1 MSQDQNQDALYMHEI
16 WLYNTLTLG
25 LGGSDAIGKIVMKT
39 NMSKQSRK
47 ILIKIAQRKRS
58 PGTGSHL
65 SFLKGRT
72 TQMMWPDLT
81 SILSPIQWAVVGAV
95 ATRLYMPERMTQDL
109 DIVIRSVDGLQVRQ
123 KLAEM
128 RFIYQGELSIGGSS
142 WTTPDGELIDILEG
156 DDVWWA
162 EAIADAQANRDAQG
176 LPIIPL
182 PYLVLIKLRAGR
194 VQDIADVTR
203 MLGQAGEATLDT
215 VRTLFAQHAPED
227 MQDLE
232 SLIELGRLE
241 LQPVGNSEA

>member
-1 MSQDQNQDALYMHEI
+1 MSQDQNQDALYMHGI
-16 WLYNTLTLG
+16 WLYNTLTLD
-25 LGGSDAIGKIVMKT
+25 LGGSDAIDKIVMKT

-47 ILIKIAQRKRS
+47 TLIKIAQRKQS

-109 DIVIRSVDGLQVRQ
+109 DIVIRSIDGSQVRQ
-123 KLAEM
+123 KLAEAG
-128 RFIYQGELSIGGSS
+128 FIYQGELSIGGSS
-142 WTTPDGELIDILEG
+142 WTTPDGELMDILEG

-162 EAIADAQANRDAQG
+162 DAIADAQTNRDAQG

-203 MLGQAGEATLDT
+203 MLGQAGETTLDA
-215 VRTLFAQHAPED
+215 VRTLFAQRAPED

-241 LQPVGNSEA
+241 LQPFGSNEA

>member
-1 MSQDQNQDALYMHEI
+1 
-16 WLYNTLTLG
+16 
-25 LGGSDAIGKIVMKT
+25 
-39 NMSKQSRK
+39 
-47 ILIKIAQRKRS
+47 
-58 PGTGSHL
+58 
-65 SFLKGRT
+65 
-72 TQMMWPDLT
+72 MMWPDLT

-109 DIVIRSVDGLQVRQ
+109 DIVIRSVDGSQVRQ
-123 KLAEM
+123 KLAEVG
-128 RFIYQGELSIGGSS
+128 FIYQGELNIGCSS
-142 WTTPDGELIDILEG
+142 WTTPDGELMDILEG

-162 EAIADAQANRDAQG
+162 DAIADAQANRDAQG

-203 MLGQAGEATLDT
+203 MLGQAGEATLNT